1 MQERRF
7 ILEHLE
13 CARLGYVLSFSL
25 SLSLPIYFVL
35 VHVSFP
41 HCYCSSVCL
50 IFNLVI
56 GLLILCTWI
65 EAEKIDLLNQETYV
79 SLLYLEYML
88 TVTNYFIMIC
98 GMFLFLKLFKYMT
111 FSSRLTFLFTMLRRS
126 GLDILIFMS
135 LLMIFVSSF
144 GFGGYVLFNTDVI
157 EFRQLHYAIGN
168 MFRAIV
174 SDLDYN
180 MLLGETQVDNWIF
193 ASLYYVVWGVFVIL
207 VLSNVFIAI
216 LSESYA
222 NVQIDFD
229 RDLNLKQIWKKAR
242 RMFKIQGKKE
252 KKPHNEK
259 EQGSSDQASEHTELL
274 PRLTDASDQDS
285 DPEDRR
291 NLMRGLR
298 SMKFRMSEHDL

>member
-1 MQERRF
+1 M
-7 ILEHLE
+7 
-13 CARLGYVLSFSL
+13 
-25 SLSLPIYFVL
+25 
-35 VHVSFP
+35 
-41 HCYCSSVCL
+41 